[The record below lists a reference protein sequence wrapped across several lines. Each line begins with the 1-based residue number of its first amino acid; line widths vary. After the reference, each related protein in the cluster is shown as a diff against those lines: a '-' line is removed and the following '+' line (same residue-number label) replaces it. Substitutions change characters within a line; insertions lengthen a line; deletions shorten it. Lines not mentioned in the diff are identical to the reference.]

1 MPDVCYWPV
10 RISGSGSFGEQ
21 RPVVSECAASFVG
34 RQLGMECSKSRAELA
49 DLGWAHPASPQ
60 PSARWVGS
68 VGRLRFDDDGGERCT
83 VTRPVG
89 THQVTGERPAR
100 PEGVD
105 VGGAAGPGD
114 QSNVLVNRFL
124 ANDEFA
130 ALYDAAVVELTEELF
145 DSGAFE
151 DTVASWSQVLVQ
163 GASDIVDAATIQA
176 EADVLLSYVVPT
188 L

>member
-1 MPDVCYWPV
+1 
-10 RISGSGSFGEQ
+10 
-21 RPVVSECAASFVG
+21 
-34 RQLGMECSKSRAELA
+34 
-49 DLGWAHPASPQ
+49 
-60 PSARWVGS
+60 
-68 VGRLRFDDDGGERCT
+68 
-83 VTRPVG
+83 
-89 THQVTGERPAR
+89 
-100 PEGVD
+100 
-105 VGGAAGPGD
+105 
-114 QSNVLVNRFL
+114 VNRFL